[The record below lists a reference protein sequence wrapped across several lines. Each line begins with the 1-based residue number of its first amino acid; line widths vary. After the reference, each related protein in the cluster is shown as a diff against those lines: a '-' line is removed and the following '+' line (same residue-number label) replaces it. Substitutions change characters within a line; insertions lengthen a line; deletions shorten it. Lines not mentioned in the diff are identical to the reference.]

1 MKASKL
7 KSPEQKILV
16 IISIVLLV
24 FILFSASFF
33 MVFFDRSFYDK
44 AFKKYGVYDELGEM
58 GVRNTV
64 DYLIKYLTSQTSKIN
79 EVEELAIFLPEERA
93 HLEDVRN
100 IIRAVKVLGVIS
112 LVLLIGIIAWL
123 SRLKDFKPSLKRI
136 LVYSSTST
144 LAILVILFVLSLNF
158 PAFFEAF
165 HKILFPQGNYS
176 FPFYYLLIKLF
187 PEAFFNEF
195 AKKMLFHVLIISLIL
210 LTLGTSP
217 ALTLRNAG
225 RH

>member
-1 MKASKL
+1 MSKI
-7 KSPEQKILV
+7 KVREQKILV
-16 IISIVLLV
+16 IISIILLV
-24 FILFSASFF
+24 LIIFSASFF

-44 AFKKYGVYDELGEM
+44 EFKKYGQYDELGET

-64 DYLIKYLTSQTSKIN
+64 DYLIKYLISQTTEI
-79 EVEELAIFLPEERA
+79 EAVQELAIFLPEERA

-100 IIRAVKVLGVIS
+100 IIRAVKV
-112 LVLLIGIIAWL
+112 IGIVSIFLLAGIIFWL
-123 SRLKDFKPSLKRI
+123 SKLKNFKPNLKRI
-136 LVYSSTST
+136 LVYGSISS
-144 LAILVILFVLSLNF
+144 LAVLIIIFVLSLNF

-165 HKILFPQGNYS
+165 HKALFPQGNYS
-176 FPFYYLLIKLF
+176 FPSYYLLIKLF

-217 ALTLRNAG
+217 ALALRNPR